1 MLSLL
6 FAAVAFLSAVYL
18 FLKGKSR
25 AQSPTPER
33 LFTRS
38 YKPRRWLA
46 GLSIASLAGAV
57 SGLLGVGGG
66 FIKVPA
72 MYAVMGVPLG
82 VATATSNFMVGITAA
97 ASVFIYYGRGD
108 IHPEVVVPTAL
119 GVFLGAMLGVYA
131 LIRLRVSW
139 LRTALVGLL
148 VLLSIQM
155 VLHAFRN

>member
-1 MLSLL
+1 MP
-6 FAAVAFLSAVYL
+6 
-18 FLKGKSR
+18 K
-25 AQSPTPER
+25 
-33 LFTRS
+33 
-38 YKPRRWLA
+38 
-46 GLSIASLAGAV
+46 
-57 SGLLGVGGG
+57 
-66 FIKVPA
+66 
-72 MYAVMGVPLG
+72 
-82 VATATSNFMVGITAA
+82 

-119 GVFLGAMLGVYA
+119 GVFLGAMLGVYV